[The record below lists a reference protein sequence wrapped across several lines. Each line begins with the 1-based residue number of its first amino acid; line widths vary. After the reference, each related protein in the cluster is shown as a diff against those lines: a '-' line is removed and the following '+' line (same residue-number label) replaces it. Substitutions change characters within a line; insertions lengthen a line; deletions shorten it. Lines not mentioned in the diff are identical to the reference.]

1 MKINTAKLGVQLI
14 DSSIIFFALCT
25 IVAHIF
31 SSPQYNWQNHSL
43 SQLAA
48 QNYQLGWIMQLGFFS
63 FGILFTIGI
72 VLLINNSRKVSVTD
86 VLLVFYGLS
95 VLLCG
100 IFSSRPFAENIHY
113 SEVESGLHYAFAVST
128 GMFLNLAVLAS
139 ILISKSIR
147 DRLFHGAFLITI
159 FISSLFVILIRDGY
173 LDAPMGILQ
182 RIIFFT
188 GVIWLFIFLHKRDRM
203 IPETKKAKNE

>member
-1 MKINTAKLGVQLI
+1 MKINTLKLDTRLI
-14 DSSIIFFALCT
+14 YSAIIIFFFCT
-25 IVAHIF
+25 VFAHIF
-31 SSPQYNWQNHSL
+31 SSAQYNWQNHSL

-48 QNYQLGWIMQLGFFS
+48 QNYSLGWIMQLGFFI
-63 FGILFTIGI
+63 FGILFTAGVILKI
-72 VLLINNSRKVSVTD
+72 KNSRKVRIVD
-86 VLLVFYGLS
+86 MLVLFYGLS

-100 IFSSRPFAENIHY
+100 IFSSRPFAEDVPY

-128 GMFLNLAVLAS
+128 GMFLNLSVLAS
-139 ILISKSIR
+139 ILTSRSVGE
-147 DRLFHGAFLITI
+147 RLFHGAFLITI

-188 GVIWLFIFLHKRDRM
+188 GVIWLFIFFLKRDR
-203 IPETKKAKNE
+203 IESDNKP